1 MVVIVIVEVLVY
13 TIGEAVVGDTTVVV
27 YYEVSVHDVFHF
39 SRPPAAPNGEISRT
53 LGLAEAVG
61 VITVGRGVIEV

>member
-1 MVVIVIVEVLVY
+1 MVEVVVY
-13 TIGEAVVGDTTVVV
+13 TIGDAVVGDTTVVV
-27 YYEVSVHDVFHF
+27 YCEVSVHVFHF
-39 SRPPAAPNGEISRT
+39 SRPPAAPNGGVSCT